1 MKRNMGVSISA
12 AAKYTIAGMMVLLSL
27 IPFYVLL
34 YLSMN
39 EPAANV
45 FGGVL
50 LVPDFHFGNFA
61 DAWEGS
67 KLGRSMINSLIIT
80 VGAVTLVVFVASSA
94 GYSVARFRSRG
105 NAAIFNTLLAC
116 LMIPA
121 IIITVP
127 LYSLMKS
134 IGGINTHWA
143 MMLLT
148 AANALPLSVFLYASF
163 IRSLPKEVEE
173 SAVMDGCTYFTAFW
187 RVTFHFLRPVTSAV
201 IILTGLGIWNN
212 YGQAVFFLQSQ
223 EMRTV
228 PLAVSMFFQT
238 YGAKWN
244 MMAAA
249 ALIGL
254 APAVLAFL
262 AFQRYFIKGITAGAL
277 KG

>member
-1 MKRNMGVSISA
+1 MNMGIKTIVKYGAAGIMVIISI
-12 AAKYTIAGMMVLLSL
+12 

-34 YLSMN
+34 YLSLNTPSGNM
-39 EPAANV
+39 
-45 FGGVL
+45 FQGLFL
-50 LVPDFHFGNFA
+50 LPDFYFDNFIQ
-61 DAWEGS
+61 AWEGS
-67 KLGRSMINSLIIT
+67 KLGRAMINSVIIT
-80 VGAVTLVVFVASSA
+80 FCAVVLIVFVASSA
-94 GYSVARFRSRG
+94 GYSIARFRSKG
-105 NAAIFNTLLAC
+105 NIAIFNILLAC

-127 LYSLMKS
+127 LYTLMKS
-134 IGGINTHWA
+134 IDGINTHWA
-143 MMLLT
+143 MILLT
-148 AANALPLSVFLYASF
+148 ATNALPLSVFLYTSF
-163 IRSLPKEVEE
+163 IRTQPKEVEE

-201 IILTGLGIWNN
+201 VILTGLGIWNN

-223 EMRTV
+223 EMRTI

-244 MMAAA
+244 LMAAA

-254 APAVLAFL
+254 APAVLAFVV
-262 AFQRYFIKGITAGAL
+262 FQRYFIKGITAGAL

>member
-1 MKRNMGVSISA
+1 MKMPEVLKVIL
-12 AAKYTIAGMMVLLSL
+12 KYGIAGMMVIIS
-27 IPFYVLL
+27 IVPFYVLL
-34 YLSMN
+34 YLSLNSPSGSM
-39 EPAANV
+39 
-45 FGGVL
+45 FQSIFL
-50 LVPDFHFGNFA
+50 MPDFHLNNFA

-67 KLGRSMINSLIIT
+67 KLGKAMMNSIIIT
-80 VGAVTLVVFVASSA
+80 FSAVAVIVFVASSA
-94 GYSVARFRSRG
+94 GYSIARFRSKG
-105 NAAIFNTLLAC
+105 NIAIFNTLLAC

-127 LYSLMKS
+127 LYTLMKS
-134 IGGINTHWA
+134 IDGINTHWA
-143 MMLLT
+143 MILLT
-148 AANALPLSVFLYASF
+148 ATNALPLSVFLYTSF
-163 IRSLPKEVEE
+163 IRTQPKEIEE
-173 SAVMDGCTYFTAFW
+173 SAVIDGCTYFTAFW

-201 IILTGLGIWNN
+201 VILTGLGIWNN

-223 EMRTV
+223 EMRTI

-244 MMAAA
+244 LMAAA

-262 AFQRYFIKGITAGAL
+262 VFQRYFIKGITAGAL

>member
-1 MKRNMGVSISA
+1 MKYSIVA
-12 AAKYTIAGMMVLLSL
+12 VMLLISI

-34 YLSMN
+34 YLSLN
-39 EPAANV
+39 TPSANI
-45 FGGVL
+45 FGGL
-50 LVPDFHFGNFA
+50 FLTPDFHFGNFPE
-61 DAWEGS
+61 AWKVS
-67 KLGRSMINSLIIT
+67 KLGRSMVNSLVIT
-80 VGAVTLVVFVASSA
+80 AGAVAVVIMVSSSA
-94 GYSVARFRSRG
+94 GYSIARFRHKV
-105 NAAIFNTLLAC
+105 NIAIFNILLVC

-127 LYSLMKS
+127 LYTLMKS
-134 IGGINTHWA
+134 IDGINTHWA
-143 MMLLT
+143 MILLT
-148 AANALPLSVFLYASF
+148 AANSLPLSIFLYSSF

-173 SAVMDGCTYFTAFW
+173 SAVIDGCTYFTAFW
-187 RVTFHFLRPVTSAV
+187 RVTFHFIRPVTSAV

-244 MMAAA
+244 LMASA

-254 APAVLAFL
+254 APAVAAFL
-262 AFQRYFIKGITAGAL
+262 IFQRYFIKGITAGAL